1 MHKCCGYKPWSLPF
15 YLFGVYIVS
24 TPSKCL
30 GSARASQSQTLCC
43 GHLWQM
49 PGLVTKPDC
58 WAPLIASCK
67 IGCAKRLHCTW
78 VKFVKACSW
87 MMHAHRR
94 RPLQIH
100 HSWVQGPLMFSYVL
114 HSVYSFACSRMMW
127 PKNIFKKR
135 IFYVF
140 STCFRYCCIVEL
152 YF

>member
-1 MHKCCGYKPWSLPF
+1 MIFAFLSFWGVHCF
-15 YLFGVYIVS
+15 YTIQMLRQRTCVS
-24 TPSKCL
+24 VSDALLWPSVAN
-30 GSARASQSQTLCC
+30 AR
-43 GHLWQM
+43 
-49 PGLVTKPDC
+49 LVTKPDC

>member
-1 MHKCCGYKPWSLPF
+1 MHKCYGYKPWSLPF
-15 YLFGVYIVS
+15 YLFGVYTVS

-30 GSARASQSQTLCC
+30 GSARASQSQALCC

-49 PGLVTKPDC
+49 PGLVTKPDVTKRPHC

-67 IGCAKRLHCTW
+67 IGCAKRLHCTL
-78 VKFVKACSW
+78 VNFAKACSW

-114 HSVYSFACSRMMW
+114 HSVYSLACFRMMW

-135 IFYVF
+135 IFLRVF
-140 STCFRYCCIVEL
+140 NLF
-152 YF
+152 